1 MLRLTPAGRRFR
13 KWLLDYFEVR
23 GCEPLAEEL
32 VREYDHLVTL
42 RALAAQAR
50 EAGDHSLFLK
60 TCAALSKS
68 SASFVRLWKAAGLST
83 LELPAE
89 IRNRR

>member
-1 MLRLTPAGRRFR
+1 
-13 KWLLDYFEVR
+13 LDYFEVR

-50 EAGDHSLFLK
+50 EAGDH
-60 TCAALSKS
+60 ALYLRLCSAISKAN
-68 SASFVRLWKAAGLST
+68 ASFIRTWKCAGLAGV
-83 LELPAE
+83 ELPAE
-89 IRNRR
+89 LRGSLRGRN